1 MFHGRIARF
10 FHFRHISGWKWF
22 EWFFHAGDLNAQE
35 HHSPEW
41 APKGGG
47 SEGFASFVVSG
58 DGATA
63 IAARKVRKRPS
74 YDVDS
79 IFRGIREGNRS
90 DLARG
95 ITLIESRSR
104 SHREMAGELLE
115 RCLPHG
121 GDSIRLGITGVPGAG
136 KSTFIE
142 NLGLQLCEAGAKV
155 AVLAVDPSSSR
166 SGGSLLGD
174 KTRMEDLSRHP
185 RAFIR
190 PSPAGETLGGVASRT
205 REAICLVEAAGY
217 RRVLVET
224 VGVGQSEVA
233 VRTMVDF
240 FLLLQIAG
248 AGDELQGLKKGVVE
262 LADAIVVNKAD
273 GDNVKRARRARSEYE
288 QVLHYLSPYT
298 EGWKPVAMT
307 ASALDGTGL
316 DRIWETVEFFVE
328 SLKERGR
335 FEPIRGQQNVDWFRK
350 LLREAIWDRFDHRPG
365 MRERRIEVEAALAEG
380 RLPVARAV
388 GELLAKDGSDS

>member
-1 MFHGRIARF
+1 M
-10 FHFRHISGWKWF
+10 KPQ
-22 EWFFHAGDLNAQE
+22 D
-35 HHSPEW
+35 HHRPEW
-41 APKGGG
+41 APQDGE

-58 DGATA
+58 RGNTA
-63 IAARKVRKRPS
+63 VAARRPRKRPV
-74 YDVDS
+74 YDVDAL
-79 IFRGIREGNRS
+79 FAGIRAGNRTA
-90 DLARG
+90 LARG

-104 SHREMAGELLE
+104 THRVLAAELLE

-121 GDSIRLGITGVPGAG
+121 GDSIRVGITGVPGAG

-142 NLGLQLCEAGAKV
+142 AMGLKLCRAGHRV

-185 RAFIR
+185 LAFIR
-190 PSPAGETLGGVASRT
+190 PSPAGETLGGVAART

-273 GDNVKRARRARSEYE
+273 GDNLKRARRARSEYE

-298 EGWKPVAMT
+298 EGWKPVALT
-307 ASALDGTGL
+307 CSAIEGGGL
-316 DRIWETVEFFVE
+316 DAVWATVEHFVE
-328 SLKERGR
+328 ALRERGA
-335 FEPIRGQQNVDWFRK
+335 FENVRGQQNVAWFRK
-350 LLREAIWDRFDHRPG
+350 LLRETIWDRFNEAEGVRQLRD
-365 MRERRIEVEAALAEG
+365 RIETDLEAG
-380 RLPVARAV
+380 RIPVARAV
-388 GELLAKDGSDS
+388 ERLLEVERRGD